1 MWIDVKD
8 LKEIL
13 DKEYVGDE
21 KVLSFK
27 IKIKKDRSTKVIQ
40 NHSYPKDEE

>member
-1 MWIDVKD
+1 MWIDVND

-13 DKEYVGDE
+13 EKEKGDD

-27 IKIKKDRSTKVIQ
+27 IKIKKDKSTKVIQ